1 MPLVEVIWAL
11 LLRQRTRPDVQ
22 YITRFFC
29 CGLWTHSTYCFPVFS
44 SLALGNF
51 LSSMQW
57 DFFTDFWSSFS
68 VCLSP
73 SSTSFS
79 STLLC
84 IFYRK
89 RTELQSLSSPF
100 QWEFWDS
107 FGFPLFVLSHGNCLQ
122 AIGWGNGKSHLV
134 SFPSCIAYYSMS
146 ESNCVIYIYIYI
158 FFLLIFLR
166 QEDKSSFCLPC
177 GWKHCFS

>member
-1 MPLVEVIWAL
+1 MSISGNSLISVISGSVSLDCSFLLFSCLVSNCLDHRYFEFCVITCWVLCFLKECWTLFWHAVKLLGSSLILSRVVLRFVRLVPNMPLVEVIWAL
-11 LLRQRTRPDVQ
+11 LLRQRTRPYVQ

-29 CGLWTHSTYCFPVFS
+29 CGLWTRSAYCFPVFS

-57 DFFTDFWSSFS
+57 DFFMDFWSSFS

-89 RTELQSLSSPF
+89 RT
-100 QWEFWDS
+100 
-107 FGFPLFVLSHGNCLQ
+107 
-122 AIGWGNGKSHLV
+122 
-134 SFPSCIAYYSMS
+134 
-146 ESNCVIYIYIYI
+146 
-158 FFLLIFLR
+158 
-166 QEDKSSFCLPC
+166 
-177 GWKHCFS
+177 